1 MLQRCLEYR
10 GDGAVSGR
18 RHVTHGHINID
29 SNDDLTTASATKRAA
44 YTRLSFCRYTKTWF
58 SPWRQEMTEAIEYL
72 PSRTDSGPR
81 DVRFS
86 YARPE
91 QRWLNRSLI
100 RIIERLSGQPRL
112 ERLYRD
118 WAANPPPG
126 ENLFAAAIR
135 LLEIEVDTMAG
146 AWARVPKS
154 GPVLFIANHP
164 FGVIDGLL
172 MGHLATLARP
182 DTKIITHS
190 LLCQFPEA
198 HDYLL
203 PIDFGKTPKA
213 AQTSALTRRRSV
225 EWLQQG
231 HAVAMFPAGSVSTS
245 QNPFH
250 GPARDV
256 AWHPFTTKLALLPG
270 VTTVPVCFHGQNSR
284 LFHVA
289 SHFHY
294 ALRIALLF
302 RETLRRAG
310 TRMTVSVGEP
320 VTVAEL
326 AAIGRREAVVAE
338 LRRRT
343 LSLQGV
349 TAAAA
354 EEAFRWPSHI
364 SFD

>member
-1 MLQRCLEYR
+1 
-10 GDGAVSGR
+10 
-18 RHVTHGHINID
+18 
-29 SNDDLTTASATKRAA
+29 
-44 YTRLSFCRYTKTWF
+44 
-58 SPWRQEMTEAIEYL
+58 MTEVIEYL
-72 PSRTDSGPR
+72 ASRSGHEPR
-81 DVRFS
+81 DIRFTYS
-86 YARPE
+86 RPE

-100 RIIERLSGQPRL
+100 RSIERLSGQQRL

-118 WAANPPPG
+118 WAASPPPG
-126 ENLFAAAIR
+126 ENLFSAAIR
-135 LLEIEVDTMAG
+135 LLEIEVDTMPE

-164 FGVIDGLL
+164 FGVVDGLL
-172 MGHLATLARP
+172 MGHLATLVRP

-190 LLCQFPEA
+190 LLCQLPEA
-198 HDYLL
+198 RDYLL

-245 QNPFH
+245 QNPFR
-250 GPARDV
+250 GPALDV
-256 AWHPFTTKLALLPG
+256 AWHPFAAKLALMPG

-284 LFHVA
+284 LFHMA
-289 SHFHY
+289 SHVHY

-302 RETLRRAG
+302 RETLRRGG
-310 TRMTVSVGEP
+310 TCLSVSVGEP
-320 VTVAEL
+320 VTAAEL
-326 AAIGRREAVVAE
+326 AAIGPREAVVAE

-343 LSLQGV
+343 LSLQGLEP
-349 TAAAA
+349 AAAGM
-354 EEAFRWPSHI
+354 AFRWPDHI